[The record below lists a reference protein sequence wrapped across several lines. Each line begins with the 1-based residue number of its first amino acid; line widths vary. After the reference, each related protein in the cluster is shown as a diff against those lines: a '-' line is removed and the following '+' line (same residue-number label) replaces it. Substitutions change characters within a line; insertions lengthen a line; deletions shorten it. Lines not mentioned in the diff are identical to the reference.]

1 MDFTDSTPNM
11 KISYSRFAGSSVE
24 RLAALSDGIFAV
36 VMTLPVLEL
45 HDAAKE
51 AIHTEADPGTAL
63 YGLAPATATCLLSF
77 LTLGIFWNGQ
87 QAQLSRLARSDRHLT
102 RMHIGFLFPVSILSF
117 STTLLAGMMRSVCW
131 SYTMRNRL
139 TRAGGDEHRR
149 RGGAA
154 ADRGGAIALC
164 RRRIAVRVDEVGRHR
179 VFPSDPAEFCDWP
192 AHGLVEQD
200 MTSRA

>member
-139 TRAGGDEHRR
+139 TRAGVTSTED
-149 RGGAA
+149 GAV
-154 ADRGGAIALC
+154 
-164 RRRIAVRVDEVGRHR
+164 RRRIVVA
-179 VFPSDPAEFCDWP
+179 PSRYAGGALLCVWTRWAGIASFLLIQLNFAIGPRTGW
-192 AHGLVEQD
+192 L
-200 MTSRA
+200 SKI